1 MKKIYGDYTID
12 YLKTLSHSDLTKIIT
27 ELQSEDNFI
36 IMTDSYKMTHHL
48 LTPDKLQEVYSYLE
62 SRGGE
67 MEYTTL
73 CTLQYYLMKYLA
85 GVRITKEKIEEAREF
100 NIKHFGFDCFDDKLW
115 NHILE
120 KHGGKLPLEIK
131 AVPEGTPIKVK
142 NILMSIRNT
151 DKNCAALTNITETL
165 LMKIWAPNT
174 VATYN
179 RHIKEL
185 IMKYCKLT
193 SDVPLEFTK
202 YSHHDFGYRGVS
214 SEETGRICS
223 MAAMTQFEG
232 TDTLGGIK
240 LIRDYYNG
248 DMSGYSVIA
257 TEHMVVCSY
266 GSRENEMISY
276 RTIINNV
283 KEKYKDVDV
292 PSKTIIL
299 SLVSDTYNIYNVC
312 YNILPSLS
320 DEFIGW
326 KNSKGCS
333 IKIVI
338 RPDSGDPESTLFGY
352 KNPNEFKEY
361 DDIFNAVKEDMFI
374 SDELT
379 TELLSKGV
387 FGILFDKFGSSF
399 NSKGY
404 KTLNPQIGVLQGDG
418 ISLKTIE
425 KLLIR
430 MYVDKI
436 DTMSLVFGS
445 GGKNLQAH
453 DRDEQK
459 YAIKATHVIVD
470 GNNINVQKKP
480 ATDPMKVSKTG
491 YLKLRKFGN
500 TWRDYETIS
509 SVDKEKY
516 DETDDFL
523 DLVFLNGE
531 IMKKYT
537 IDDIREN
544 AKILECELS

>member
-1 MKKIYGDYTID
+1 M
-12 YLKTLSHSDLTKIIT
+12 
-27 ELQSEDNFI
+27 
-36 IMTDSYKMTHHL
+36 
-48 LTPDKLQEVYSYLE
+48 
-62 SRGGE
+62 
-67 MEYTTL
+67 
-73 CTLQYYLMKYLA
+73 
-85 GVRITKEKIEEAREF
+85 
-100 NIKHFGFDCFDDKLW
+100 
-115 NHILE
+115 
-120 KHGGKLPLEIK
+120 
-131 AVPEGTPIKVK
+131 
-142 NILMSIRNT
+142 
-151 DKNCAALTNITETL
+151 
-165 LMKIWAPNT
+165 
-174 VATYN
+174 
-179 RHIKEL
+179 
-185 IMKYCKLT
+185 
-193 SDVPLEFTK
+193 
-202 YSHHDFGYRGVS
+202 
-214 SEETGRICS
+214 
-223 MAAMTQFEG
+223 
-232 TDTLGGIK
+232 
-240 LIRDYYNG
+240 
-248 DMSGYSVIA
+248 
-257 TEHMVVCSY
+257 
-266 GSRENEMISY
+266 
-276 RTIINNV
+276 
-283 KEKYKDVDV
+283 
-292 PSKTIIL
+292 
-299 SLVSDTYNIYNVC
+299 
-312 YNILPSLS
+312 
-320 DEFIGW
+320 
-326 KNSKGCS
+326 
-333 IKIVI
+333 
-338 RPDSGDPESTLFGY
+338 FGY

-523 DLVFLNGE
+523 ELVFLNGE
-531 IMKKYT
+531 IMEKYT
-537 IDDIREN
+537 VDDIREN